1 MFSSFISLG
10 LSWLPGPLGILVA
23 LASIVLGLLVLIR
36 IVKAIVELVK
46 FVMDMLGGVIGKVVS
61 WFL

>member
-10 LSWLPGPLGILVA
+10 LSWLPGPLGVLVA

-36 IVKAIVELVK
+36 IVKAIVELIK

>member
-10 LSWLPGPLGILVA
+10 LSWLPGPLGLLVA

-36 IVKAIVELVK
+36 IIKAIVELIK

>member
-10 LSWLPGPLGILVA
+10 LSWLPGPLGVLAA

-36 IVKAIVELVK
+36 IVKAIVELIK
-46 FVMDMLGGVIGKVVS
+46 FVMDMLGGVIGRVVS